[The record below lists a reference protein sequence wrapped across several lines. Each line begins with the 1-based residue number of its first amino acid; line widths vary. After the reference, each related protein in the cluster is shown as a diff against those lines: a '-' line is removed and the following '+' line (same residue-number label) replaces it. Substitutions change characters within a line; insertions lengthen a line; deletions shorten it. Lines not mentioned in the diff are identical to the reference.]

1 RLKPEISAPDKTLSL
16 AYQSTGEERF
26 PGTSAACP
34 HVSGYSAL
42 LKQMQPDISRDD
54 LIRRIIEYAQPMGE
68 GRPNNQFGYGHIY
81 AGRIELAG
89 SGTPPAAGAGNP
101 PPQTGSATGTGRDG
115 KRVLQ
120 PILDIMKQNGQ

>member
-1 RLKPEISAPDKTLSL
+1 MSMVSRHVK
-16 AYQSTGEERF
+16 QRF

-42 LKQMQPDISRDD
+42 LRQMQPDISRDE
-54 LIRRIIEYAQPMGE
+54 LIRRITEYAQPMGE

-89 SGTPPAAGAGNP
+89 SGTPPTAGAGSP
-101 PPQTGSATGTGRDG
+101 PPQTGSAAGTARDG
-115 KRVLQ
+115 NRVFQ
-120 PILDIMKQNGQ
+120 PILDIMKQSGQ